1 MGAQISEELTAWAS
15 VTDLAAMSIKMR
27 IIPALPA
34 ECQVK
39 VLHWLW
45 RSLRWL
51 PGGTDL
57 VTPHELND
65 RLFLIVQGEAQ
76 VILQGHS
83 YIMLLPEGSFACEAA
98 LLCCLGG
105 KASSSVEPDGLSV
118 LRRARRL
125 PNGVLGIVRQF
136 LARDASWPSFHGRLR
151 TTRRSLVASLARSEL
166 LQAIDNCSDEDK
178 RAALEV
184 VNRGQSAQSNPLQ
197 NVISFHPRATPLGAQ
212 DMAALRVVC
221 EGPMRLQAVCQAPVQ
236 NFQNFSLF
244 SSCQGQRSG
253 SALDETNPVEGL

>member
-15 VTDLAAMSIKMR
+15 VTDLAAISIKMR

-34 ECQVK
+34 ECQVE
-39 VLHWLW
+39 VLRWLW

-51 PGGTDL
+51 PVGTDL
-57 VTPHELND
+57 VTPRELND

-76 VILQGHS
+76 VVLQGHS

-98 LLCCLGG
+98 LLCCSGG
-105 KASSSVEPDGLSV
+105 KAVGSVEPDGLAT

-136 LARDASWPSFHGRLR
+136 LAREASWPSFPGRLR

-166 LQAIDNCSDEDK
+166 LHAIGKCSGEDK

-184 VNRGQSAQSNPLQ
+184 VNRGQRAQTNPLQ
-197 NVISFHPRATPLGAQ
+197 NVTSFQARAKPLGAQ

-236 NFQNFSLF
+236 NFQNLSFF
-244 SSCQGQRSG
+244 SSCQGQRSDT
-253 SALDETNPVEGL
+253 ALDETNPVEGL